1 MTAERVSRALP
12 AIVWWFAALAALVGI
27 YLFRDLLLSVFLAAA
42 LAYLLNP
49 VTTWAQGFAIRRD
62 AAVICLYAAL
72 GAALIL
78 VALVFGSRLK
88 TEAINFV
95 NGLPNVDTQIDA
107 IVCNVN
113 EEAIKTFPAVR
124 PFLPEVHPGQPWATR
139 IFERWGEQPALLLS
153 PLGALFLTALL
164 VPFFAFFFLK
174 DGKRAMGT
182 LMDRLPPRHVET
194 SVAVWCE
201 IDRLIGRYLRGVA
214 MDGIAVGIL
223 TSLGLW
229 AAGLPYPMLL
239 GAVTGFANMVPL
251 LGPLLGAAS
260 ASLVALTQ
268 GLGLTGV
275 GRVLLVFV
283 AIKVLDDT
291 VLQPLTIGRS
301 VHLHPLLVV
310 ISIVAGEEAF
320 GVLGMF
326 VAVPLV
332 TALGQAVSLLLER
345 QRTLRERRPNSDLE
359 VGPVYVC

>member
-1 MTAERVSRALP
+1 MTDATPSRRLP
-12 AIVWWFAALAALVGI
+12 SVVWWLSALAGLLAL
-27 YLFRDLLLSVFLAAA
+27 YLFRGLILSVFLAAA

-49 VTTWAQGFAIRRD
+49 VTKWAQGFAIRRD
-62 AAVICLYAAL
+62 VAVTGLYVVF
-72 GAALIL
+72 GAIFL
-78 VALVFGSRLK
+78 VAVLLFGARLK
-88 TEAINFV
+88 TEAVNFV
-95 NGLPNVDTQIDA
+95 NGLPNVDSQIDA
-107 IVCNVN
+107 IVCSIDD
-113 EEAIKTFPAVR
+113 EAIKTFPAVR

-139 IFERWGEQPALLLS
+139 ILEKWGESPALLLS
-153 PLGALFLTALL
+153 PLGALLLSALL

-174 DGKRAMGT
+174 DGKRAMAA

-201 IDRLIGRYLRGVA
+201 IDRIIGRYLRGVA
-214 MDGIAVGIL
+214 LDGIAVGVL
-223 TSLGLW
+223 AALGLW

-251 LGPLLGAAS
+251 LGPLLGAAA
-260 ASLVALTQ
+260 ASLVAFTQ

-320 GVLGMF
+320 GLLGMF

-332 TALGQAVSLLLER
+332 TALGEAVRLLLER
-345 QRTLRERRPNSDLE
+345 QQTLRERRPSADLDA
-359 VGPVYVC
+359 GPAYVC